1 MEFLTIFLVWGYD
14 ASYYGYLQSHVISR
28 DMFDTRFAAE
38 GILNPRTGMDYRNMI
53 LRPGGS
59 HDGGEMLRNFLGR
72 EPNQEAFLKSIG
84 LEL

>member
-1 MEFLTIFLVWGYD
+1 MF
-14 ASYYGYLQSHVISR
+14 SR
-28 DMFDTRFAAE
+28 DMFYTRFAAE

-59 HDGGEMLRNFLGR
+59 QDGGEMLRNFLGR

-84 LEL
+84 IEL

>member
-1 MEFLTIFLVWGYD
+1 MLFVVGYD
-14 ASYYGYLQSHVISR
+14 AGYYGYMWSKVFSQ

-38 GILNPRTGMDYRNMI
+38 GILNPKTGMDYRNMI

-59 HDGGEMLRNFLGR
+59 QDGGEMLKNFLGR
-72 EPNQEAFLKSIG
+72 EPNQEAFLKSKG